1 MAQSGGCVSEL
12 SSHSL
17 SNGLRVEEDESQH
30 AAFPPEGRSEPRR
43 ALQSAPITNP
53 YPLPLRGGILSR
65 HRKTAM
71 IGAAIAE
78 PMELRALFVW
88 NNGVPHHFGV
98 QTWALILL

>member
-1 MAQSGGCVSEL
+1 VGD
-12 SSHSL
+12 
-17 SNGLRVEEDESQH
+17 DESQA
-30 AAFPPEGRSEPRR
+30 AAFHPKREEVKAARR
-43 ALQSAPITNP
+43 NRISPDHQPCS
-53 YPLPLRGGILSR
+53 LPLRGGILSR